1 MTRKKTTSYK
11 ITLRRLTLGL
21 AACFLAACS
30 LNGASVHGQGDLSPD
45 FIEHDYQFFSPVDF
59 DFENRPI
66 RKSSGLF
73 FRYDKL
79 RWAMTGE
86 RTTIGDNSL
95 AVQSEAVLVQTPL
108 SEGLAPPS
116 YTIRN
121 SIQDAPPASDFAWGE
136 RYEFG
141 LQSNGNGW
149 LIGILDGP
157 AVQTTEVYGF
167 NELTIPGTL
176 PLLTRDNPD
185 IDPGITPFFTLGP
198 NDLSQTRNGFGSV
211 HVNFAVPDGF
221 LSGFRDYS
229 INGINN
235 QVGPTT
241 GGPGRTLIPGTVVS
255 TLVDG
260 ILTQVQITLATVV
273 TGASRLGIPDA
284 PDDIDGDGVTFF
296 TVFNDTN
303 LNGVIDDGELILG
316 NGIDFDDLHT
326 FNVAFDTFIVRNY
339 TETQG
344 IELMRTVDLSNR
356 FKQKKDQ
363 HSSASIAFGARYLR
377 LRDEFYWEG
386 RGGILGLTFANTE
399 VQNSIIGP
407 QIRGKWHTQ
416 RGRWGIDIDSRFVW
430 GYNVQ
435 DQDQFGAIGQDLVP
449 GGVNSLATAR
459 PNAVRSGRQNEN
471 FSPLAELRAEASY
484 NLTSSIAFRLGYTA
498 MFLDNI
504 TRASQTQVWALPNL
518 GLSKGGKQDIFING
532 VNVGFDVVY

>member
-1 MTRKKTTSYK
+1 MTRKKITSHK
-11 ITLRRLTLGL
+11 ITLRRLTLRRLTLGI
-21 AACFLAACS
+21 AACFWAACS
-30 LNGASVHGQGDLSPD
+30 LNGASVHGQAD
-45 FIEHDYQFFSPVDF
+45 FIEHDLQFFSPVDF
-59 DFENRPI
+59 DFEDRPI

-79 RWAMTGE
+79 SWAMTGE

-95 AVQSEAVLVQTPL
+95 NVQSEAVLVQTPF
-108 SEGLAPPS
+108 SEGIAPPT
-116 YTIRN
+116 YAILN

-149 LIGILDGP
+149 LIGVLDGP
-157 AVQTTEVYGF
+157 AVQTTEIYGF
-167 NELTIPGTL
+167 NELAIPGTL

-185 IDPGITPFFTLGP
+185 IDPGITPFLTLGP

-211 HVNFAVPDGF
+211 HVNFATPTGF

-229 INGINN
+229 INGVNN
-235 QVGPTT
+235 QGGPTIR
-241 GGPGRTLIPGTVVS
+241 GPGRTLLPGTVVS
-255 TLVDG
+255 TIINGL
-260 ILTQVQITLATVV
+260 LTQVQITAATVI
-273 TGASRLGIPDA
+273 TGADGIPD
-284 PDDIDGDGVTFF
+284 DLDGDGITFF
-296 TVFNDTN
+296 TVFTD
-303 LNGVIDDGELILG
+303 DDGDGVFDDFAG
-316 NGIDFDDLHT
+316 NGIDYNDLYT

-363 HSSASIAFGARYLR
+363 RNSASIAFGARYLR

-386 RGGILGLTFANTE
+386 RGSILGLTYANTE

-416 RGRWGIDIDSRFVW
+416 RGRWGIDIDGRFVW

-459 PNAVRSGRQNEN
+459 PNAVRSGRHNEN

-484 NLTSSIAFRLGYTA
+484 NLTSSIALRLGYTA